1 MLNIHKKNTTNLL
14 SALQYRLTSPIILYG
29 PPGTGKTHILY
40 KTLHSL
46 KITPLYFPNPS
57 TYTNTLLFTNTIA
70 HTDIDT
76 LEDFNK
82 FLKNNT
88 HPLNIVIETRNL
100 YFLSKCVKGSILV
113 KFLYTTNT
121 LLSKYNLVT
130 PNLHSLSIFEEVSRR
145 GVSEQV
151 CDIKGVNRRVSKR
164 GVSKRC
170 SKRGVSK
177 RSSNNTP
184 LNISNINNT
193 PLNTG
198 NVNNTPLN
206 TGNVNNTPLNILPIN
221 NTPLNI
227 LPINNTPLN
236 ILSCYNTSL
245 SFYHFLGKIFY
256 YDRDR
261 DRDRDRDSDKL
272 KDKDKNKKKENK
284 KFENKKEDKK
294 DEKKDEKDNKE
305 QNPDIIDNPSDNKAL
320 QILNNISF
328 FKNKIKDYLFEN
340 YLYFTDIREQGVII
354 DNLSLFD
361 CYSEGVLCNVIC
373 VMGIEKLKPKCFY
386 SFKSPYYLKGR
397 GRGGYL
403 KGVNY
408 WYTYVKGVS
417 L

>member
-130 PNLHSLSIFEEVSRR
+130 PNLHSLSIFEEV
-145 GVSEQV
+145 

-164 GVSKRC
+164 GISKRC

-184 LNISNINNT
+184 LAISNINNT
-193 PLNTG
+193 PLT
-198 NVNNTPLN
+198 
-206 TGNVNNTPLNILPIN
+206 
-221 NTPLNI
+221 I

-272 KDKDKNKKKENK
+272 KDKDKNKKKKDK

-294 DEKKDEKDNKE
+294 EDKEDKLDNKE

-397 GRGGYL
+397 GRGG
-403 KGVNY
+403 
-408 WYTYVKGVS
+408 
-417 L
+417 